1 MGSAPTLTP
10 GLEPLCRII
19 TPIGML
25 GYGFDESDI
34 KDALEYSLIS
44 KIPTAVVLDSGSTDS
59 GPMKLAL
66 GTMTC
71 PRASYERDLRK
82 LVAIVTK
89 YRLPVLIGSAGGDGS
104 NDHVREL
111 VNIIREI
118 MASSN
123 DAAQLKVL
131 AIYSGID
138 GSTVLE
144 RLRTG
149 KISGCGPSMSAHPD
163 FDIIIGGRA
172 YDPAPYVAF
181 SAYHAFNQSYRPVLS
196 LDSHILGGF
205 THMGKIMECGGLCAI
220 PKSPSSLATIY
231 RDGTFD
237 VKPLLPGAV
246 CTTTSV
252 AAHTLYEKSRPDQ
265 LHGPGGYIDLSCSTY
280 TPLSDNCSVRV
291 NGTTFHS
298 SKVGDGCYT
307 VKLEGAKVIG
317 YRTMFIGSFVDP
329 ILISQLH
336 SVLDRI
342 KAYVAQQH
350 THITEKWELGFH
362 TYGYDETNKAAHA
375 KNVFLVAEALAET
388 QATATSIASTARVG
402 CVHGPYKGQKATSGN
417 FGFGLGGRGEFEAG
431 LCAEFSIYHLMNLE
445 DEEEDATEILH
456 GEQSQQKGLFSF
468 EALLIGTGERI
479 EHRRYDTDTIDKL
492 EDAHLYPTPA
502 IVVPDTAQSTPIPQ
516 TVGEAAKVIRSK
528 NAGPY
533 EITFDILFNDKET
546 YDRVKNLDLLRP
558 ELIAELYD
566 LSIDSII
573 YCGFFDQALAFKATI
588 PRMRNGK
595 PAVSGGF
602 MEDDVH
608 GSQKYLPL
616 MNLKLSDK

>member
-1 MGSAPTLTP
+1 MGSLTTLAS

-19 TPIGML
+19 TPVGML

-44 KIPTAVVLDSGSTDS
+44 KTPTAIILDSGSTDS

-82 LVAIVTK
+82 LVTIVTK
-89 YRLPVLIGSAGGDGS
+89 YRLPVIIGSAGGDGS
-104 NDHVREL
+104 NGHVREL
-111 VNIIREI
+111 VDIIKEI
-118 MASSN
+118 MASSSN
-123 DAAQLKVL
+123 NAAQLKVL
-131 AIYSGID
+131 AIYSEID
-138 GSTVLE
+138 GTTVLE
-144 RLRTG
+144 RLRMG
-149 KISGCGPSMSAHPD
+149 NISGCGPY
-163 FDIIIGGRA
+163 FDIIVGGRS

-205 THMGKIMECGGLCAI
+205 THMGKIMECGGLCAT
-220 PKSPSSLATIY
+220 PKSPSSQAMIY

-237 VKPLLPGAV
+237 VGPLLPGAV
-246 CTTTSV
+246 CTPASV

-265 LHGPGGYIDLSCSTY
+265 LHGPGGYIDLSSSTY
-280 TPLSDNCSVRV
+280 SLLSDNCSVRV
-291 NGTTFHS
+291 SGTTFHS
-298 SKVGDGCYT
+298 SKGSGSCYT

-317 YRTMFIGSFVDP
+317 YRTIFIGSFVDP

-336 SVLDRI
+336 SLLERV

-350 THITEKWELGFH
+350 AHIAEKWELGFH
-362 TYGYDETNKAAHA
+362 IYGYDEANKAVHA
-375 KNVFLVAEALAET
+375 KNVFVVAEALAET
-388 QATATSIASTARVG
+388 QVTATSVASSARVG
-402 CVHGPYKGQKATSGN
+402 CVHGPYQGQKATSGN
-417 FGFGLGGRGEFEAG
+417 FGFGLGGKGEIETG

-445 DEEEDATEILH
+445 DGEEDATEILH
-456 GEQSQQKGLFSF
+456 VNQSKQKKLFSF
-468 EALLIGTGERI
+468 EALLIGAGERVQ
-479 EHRRYDTDTIDKL
+479 RRHPDVDTIDRL
-492 EDAHLYPTPA
+492 EDVHLCPTPA
-502 IVVPDTAQSTPIPQ
+502 NVVPEIVHPITPMPQ

-533 EITFDILFNDKET
+533 EITFDIIFNSKDT
-546 YDRVKNLDLLRP
+546 YDRVKNSGLLRP
-558 ELIAELYD
+558 QLIAELYD
-566 LSIDSII
+566 LSLDNIV

-588 PRMRNGK
+588 PRMRNGR
-595 PAVSGGF
+595 PAASGGF

-616 MNLKLSDK
+616 MNLKLGGK